1 MKKMKLAVVFAAFVS
16 VFGFSSC
23 LDDGESGP
31 AQLQWV
37 VNVNDGS
44 YTGVSF
50 IPDGAPTVKWT
61 TGAVTLTQYGL
72 PEGTKRALLTYTI
85 PEGQNI
91 TEDTKH

>member
-50 IPDGAPTVKWT
+50 IPRWCSDSEMDNRCGYFNTVWSS
-61 TGAVTLTQYGL
+61 
-72 PEGTKRALLTYTI
+72 
-85 PEGQNI
+85 
-91 TEDTKH
+91 

>member
-44 YTGVSF
+44 YTGVSLF
-50 IPDGAPTVKWT
+50 QMV
-61 TGAVTLTQYGL
+61 LRQ
-72 PEGTKRALLTYTI
+72 
-85 PEGQNI
+85 
-91 TEDTKH
+91 

>member
-61 TGAVTLTQYGL
+61 TGAVTFNTVWSS
-72 PEGTKRALLTYTI
+72 
-85 PEGQNI
+85 
-91 TEDTKH
+91 